1 MNLWSLPS
9 RERGLKFLTAS
20 QMSFASPV
28 APLAGAWIEI
38 LLWFWLKCT
47 VTFVAPLAGAWIEIM
62 DAIDQIHQLGKSLP
76 SRERGLKYCDDITN
90 GEQTVSLPSRERGLK
105 SCDKFCVA
113 VIPAVAP
120 LAGAWIEIDGKCRR
134 TTAVGSL
141 PSRERGLK

>member
-1 MNLWSLPS
+1 M
-9 RERGLKFLTAS
+9 KFLTAS

-76 SRERGLKYCDDITN
+76 SRERGLK
-90 GEQTVSLPSRERGLK
+90 

-134 TTAVGSL
+134 NTAVGSL